1 MGIQRFINKYAYKG
15 LPWLAFVF
23 IFFMSCNPPTGSN
36 SLVPPA
42 DGNLAPT
49 AIEPTQLFLQHCESC
64 HGMNGDKGVGNSANL
79 KKTMMND
86 MQMQQIILH
95 GSTTGMMPFRD
106 KLTDQEV
113 SALIEYVKILKYR

>member
-23 IFFMSCNPPTGSN
+23 IFFISCNPPTGGN
-36 SLVPPA
+36 SLVAPV
-42 DGNLAPT
+42 DGDLVPT

-64 HGMNGDKGVGNSANL
+64 HGMNGDKGVANSANL

-95 GSTTGMMPFRD
+95 GSATGMMPFRD